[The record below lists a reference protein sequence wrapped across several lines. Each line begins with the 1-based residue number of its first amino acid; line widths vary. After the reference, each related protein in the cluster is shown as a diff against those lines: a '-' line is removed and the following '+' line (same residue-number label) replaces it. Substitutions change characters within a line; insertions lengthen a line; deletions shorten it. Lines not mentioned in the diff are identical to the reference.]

1 MIEFKNVSVTYRGG
15 VRALRHVDLTIDEGE
30 LVVVVGL
37 SGAGKSTLLRA
48 MNGLVPTT
56 EGSITVGGTEVVG
69 ASSAELRDIR
79 SRIGMIFQTFN
90 LVHRTSVVNNVLM
103 GRLAEV
109 PAWRSTLGLW
119 PADDREAAMV
129 ALERVGIV
137 EKAYVRAADLSGGQ
151 QQRVG
156 IARALAQE
164 PSVML
169 ADEPVAALDPVT
181 SRQVMGDLQRINRD
195 LGITT
200 LINLHFLDLAR
211 EYGRR
216 LVGLRE
222 GEIVFDG
229 DINDVTDETFLE
241 NLRPGHHRRRPE
253 GVWRVNPPPE
263 TGRVDD
269 RTAGRTTTSSRP
281 TRPRVRPRT
290 WIVAAA
296 VLAYTVAAGRT
307 VGFNPSTFWQVWS
320 NPLWEKFWPIPWDW
334 VLDRHN
340 VIDPLIETFQIAIVS
355 TILGCG
361 LALPV
366 ALAMSPLTS
375 PNRVVLV
382 VTRSIMNVVRA
393 VPDLFWAKLL
403 VTAVGI
409 GAFAGSWALSV
420 FSLAVMVKLFSEAVD
435 GADPRPLEAAR
446 AAGGR
451 HMPVVRNGVLPTVL
465 PEYVAYGLYVFE
477 LNIRASLV
485 LGLVGA
491 GGIGR
496 VVEAQRQY
504 FRFDRVLGVL
514 VIVFVVVFVIEQV
527 SVAIRKR
534 LV

>member
-1 MIEFKNVSVTYRGG
+1 MS
-15 VRALRHVDLTIDEGE
+15 
-30 LVVVVGL
+30 
-37 SGAGKSTLLRA
+37 
-48 MNGLVPTT
+48 
-56 EGSITVGGTEVVG
+56 
-69 ASSAELRDIR
+69 
-79 SRIGMIFQTFN
+79 
-90 LVHRTSVVNNVLM
+90 
-103 GRLAEV
+103 
-109 PAWRSTLGLW
+109 
-119 PADDREAAMV
+119 
-129 ALERVGIV
+129 
-137 EKAYVRAADLSGGQ
+137 
-151 QQRVG
+151 
-156 IARALAQE
+156 
-164 PSVML
+164 
-169 ADEPVAALDPVT
+169 
-181 SRQVMGDLQRINRD
+181 
-195 LGITT
+195 
-200 LINLHFLDLAR
+200 
-211 EYGRR
+211 
-216 LVGLRE
+216 
-222 GEIVFDG
+222 
-229 DINDVTDETFLE
+229 
-241 NLRPGHHRRRPE
+241 
-253 GVWRVNPPPE
+253 PPPE
-263 TGRVDD
+263 TGRVDN
-269 RTAGRTTTSSRP
+269 RVASRKVTSSRP
-281 TRPRVRPRT
+281 TPPRVRPRT
-290 WIVAAA
+290 WVVAAA
-296 VLAYTVAAGRT
+296 VAAYTVAAGRT

-340 VIDPLIETFQIAIVS
+340 VIEPLIETFQIAIVS

-451 HMPVVRNGVLPTVL
+451 HMPVVRTGVLPTVL